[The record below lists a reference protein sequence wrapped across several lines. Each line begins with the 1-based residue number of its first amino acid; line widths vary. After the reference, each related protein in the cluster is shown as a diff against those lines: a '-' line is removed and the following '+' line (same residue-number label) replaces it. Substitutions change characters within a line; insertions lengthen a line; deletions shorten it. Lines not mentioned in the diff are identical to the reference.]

1 VNLPCFC
8 AEELSMKVLIVEDD
22 TPSRMILQNHLESW
36 SYQVITAEDC
46 NKAWDII
53 TAQRPEIVLIDWVAS
68 EMDRLELCSRTRSID
83 NEKNDKYTY
92 IIFLTSEADNREIIN
107 VLDSGADDYLCKP
120 FDKNVIR
127 SRIKVGEKVIYYED
141 EMRKSR
147 QKTADSQKKLDQVN
161 LQLELTYK
169 KLMETAHRAGM
180 AEVASGVLHNVGN
193 LLNSVN
199 VSAELAYEKVSRS
212 ELTNLQ
218 KLAEMLKQHNGN
230 MADYL
235 TNDAGGRHIP
245 EYLFEVVSHTAKQK
259 DEILDNLTSLI
270 RNIEHVKTVIN
281 SQRLYTQDNPKD
293 LVYLPDLIENAIQI
307 NNAGLEY
314 YKIDVVR
321 EFQDSGKILIDKQRV
336 LQILVSLIDNAQQA
350 LAESQN
356 KPKLLMIRAAKK
368 AENIVKIEISDNGIG
383 IKPEDLSKIFSS
395 GFTTKPTGHGFGLHS
410 CKMAVD
416 DMRGKISVQSLGSSR
431 GAAFTLEL
439 PLTSIEVQNA
449 NSK

>member
-1 VNLPCFC
+1 
-8 AEELSMKVLIVEDD
+8 MKVLIVEDD
-22 TPSRMILQNHLESW
+22 TSSRMILQNHLESW
-36 SYQVITAEDC
+36 NYQVLTADDI
-46 NKAWDII
+46 NQAWDMI

-68 EMDRLELCSRTRSID
+68 EMDRLELCSKTRKLD
-83 NEKNDKYTY
+83 NDKYTY
-92 IIFLTSEADNREIIN
+92 IIFLTNEADNREIVN
-107 VLDSGADDYLCKP
+107 ALDSGADDYLCKP
-120 FDKNVIR
+120 FDKNIIR

-147 QKTADSQKKLDQVN
+147 QKTQDSQKQLDQVN

-199 VSAELAYEKVSRS
+199 VSAELAYEKVHRS
-212 ELTNLQ
+212 ELANIQ
-218 KLAEMLKQHNGN
+218 KLAEMLKQNSGN
-230 MADYL
+230 LADYL
-235 TNDAGGRHIP
+235 TNDAGGKHIP
-245 EYLFEVVSHTAKQK
+245 EYLFEAASHSAKQK

-270 RNIEHVKTVIN
+270 KNIEHVKAVVN

-293 LVYLPDLIENAIQI
+293 LVSLCDLIENSIQI

-314 YKIDVVR
+314 YKIDVIR
-321 EFQDSGKILIDKQRV
+321 EFQDLGKILIDKQRV

-356 KPKLLMIRAAKK
+356 RPRLLMIRTAKT
-368 AENIVKIEISDNGIG
+368 AENTIKIEISDNGTG

-410 CKMAVD
+410 CKMAID
-416 DMRGKISVQSLGSSR
+416 DMHGTISVQSLGNNR

-439 PLTSIEVQNA
+439 PLTNIEVQNA
-449 NSK
+449 NKK